1 MTERGGTLLGT
12 LEHLILLAVLALGTE
27 AHGMTIRD
35 EALHPRTGRDLSF
48 GTIPYVTL
56 QRLEAKGMVT
66 GSMGAPTPERGG
78 RAKRFFKMT
87 GGRSAGGAALA
98 GRPQGDDRRMAG
110 RTGEIVDGAS
120 GPDRSSSGLPS
131 GR

>member
-35 EALHPRTGRDLSF
+35 ALHSRTGRDLSF
-48 GTIPYVTL
+48 GTIYVTL

-78 RAKRFFKMT
+78 RAKRFFKITSDGRRAVRRSQDALKAMT
-87 GGRSAGGAALA
+87 AAWRDA
-98 GRPQGDDRRMAG
+98 RAK
-110 RTGEIVDGAS
+110 S
-120 GPDRSSSGLPS
+120 
-131 GR
+131 